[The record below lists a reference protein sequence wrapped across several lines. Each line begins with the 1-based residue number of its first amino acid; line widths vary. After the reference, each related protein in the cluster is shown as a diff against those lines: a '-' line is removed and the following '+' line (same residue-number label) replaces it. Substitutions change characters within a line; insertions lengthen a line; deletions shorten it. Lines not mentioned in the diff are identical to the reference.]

1 MKSFFKIDLLQTL
14 WVNKKLV
21 RQDQVEIVDIFDY
34 VVEGTLTIE
43 DAKLIDK
50 VRLIN
55 PGITIICICY
65 SHMSQIHMI
74 LAKAGVLSKEKLE
87 RDLQLTTKGKCIS
100 LDETQK
106 ELLRTVAEERNIN
119 KVIIVHGPEGSGK
132 YRGNDSYFRLLL
144 SKLTLYRQNTLGH
157 GSYQN
162 EIVSLSKKIEHEDF
176 PSKGKSSSFC
186 LWILCWRSKSGCI
199 A

>member
-21 RQDQVEIVDIFDY
+21 RQDQVEILDIFDY
-34 VVEGTLTIE
+34 VVEGTLIIE
-43 DAKLIDK
+43 DAKLVDK

-65 SHMSQIHMI
+65 SHMCQIHMI

-119 KVIIVHGPEGSGK
+119 KVTIVHGPEGSGK
-132 YRGNDSYFRLLL
+132 
-144 SKLTLYRQNTLGH
+144 H
-157 GSYQN
+157 
-162 EIVSLSKKIEHEDF
+162 
-176 PSKGKSSSFC
+176 
-186 LWILCWRSKSGCI
+186 
-199 A
+199 